1 MSDAKVEKRT
11 GWDWTVVFRNPDDG
25 EIIPA
30 SIFGVVGMQKVVENA
45 YNDTAMPEDWDIIA
59 IIRQDQSEA
68 VLKEVY

>member
-1 MSDAKVEKRT
+1 MQKLKSALAGIGLLFSATR
-11 GWDWTVVFRNPDDG
+11 DDG

-45 YNDTAMPEDWDIIA
+45 YNDSAMPEDWDIIA